1 LVEHPTPGDVVI
13 NGRPKKTIG
22 SWVGIIYE
30 SLRDGR
36 LYDKLMEALAEGL
49 EGGVVKGDG
58 QQNGVVVKGDGQQNG
73 VVLNGDGQ
81 QNGVLVNGDGQQNG
95 VLVNGDG
102 EQNGGVVDGAGIS
115 SNGAF

>member
-1 LVEHPTPGDVVI
+1 MPFHRGLVEHPTPGDVVI

-58 QQNGVVVKGDGQQNG
+58 QQNGVV
-73 VVLNGDGQ
+73 LNGEGQ

-102 EQNGGVVDGAGIS
+102 EQNVGVVDGAGIS